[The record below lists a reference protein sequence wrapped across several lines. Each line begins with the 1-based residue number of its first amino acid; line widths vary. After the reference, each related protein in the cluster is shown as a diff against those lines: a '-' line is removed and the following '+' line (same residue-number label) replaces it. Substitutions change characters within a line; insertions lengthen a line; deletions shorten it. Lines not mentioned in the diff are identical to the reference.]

1 MDPKYKPLMIKRKE
15 NVNNVDV
22 QEHIPSHLIN
32 VIPDIDLLRR
42 LLNIGLLSAEV
53 EDRPGAYYQRRT
65 GVPKLS
71 YHTYPSRRLPVR
83 NEPK

>member
-1 MDPKYKPLMIKRKE
+1 MRKRQE
-15 NVNNVDV
+15 NVNNIDS
-22 QEHIPSHLIN
+22 QDYIPPHLIN

-65 GVPKLS
+65 GVPKLT
-71 YHTYPSRRLPVR
+71 YRTYPSRRLPAR
-83 NEPK
+83 NEPE